1 MSMIRAIINCER
13 CYELADPI
21 NGTANDKAKLLNND
35 KIYAARNEAL
45 KALEDHMETL
55 DKIFPNGYLIVYTC
69 PDEQMRMSLYNPH
82 KYKTTNNI
90 LIFMS
95 SFILCI

>member
-1 MSMIRAIINCER
+1 MSMIRAIINWER

-55 DKIFPNGYLIVYTC
+55 HNTPGEFIKISRKNCEIAKNKCLDCNYENPKIAKYLRSESKI
-69 PDEQMRMSLYNPH
+69 E
-82 KYKTTNNI
+82 
-90 LIFMS
+90 
-95 SFILCI
+95 